1 MKTWISYCI
10 KQPLRVKAW
19 RTFQRKEGWIQTQK
33 ILQWLQKGIDK
44 ILIIYSEFSDNLAK
58 ENGED
63 ENIGE
68 ERRENNNIEK
78 NLERDKVT
86 KEEPKD
92 EED

>member
-19 RTFQRKEGWIQTQK
+19 MIFQRKEGWLQTQK
-33 ILQWLQKGIDK
+33 LLQWLQKGIDK

-78 NLERDKVT
+78 NLERDEVT